1 MSQEGIYC
9 SVYIP
14 SLGTFLLFIQL
25 VYWSTL
31 FESFSFYVTLL
42 LQSIKDIIAF
52 MLILMIIL
60 VAFAISVTI
69 INKNYKK
76 THQYLFERN
85 ELDSEYHDLITTR
98 FGEEFTDS
106 LYVQWLL
113 GLGEFEMLG
122 ATDEGEETNE
132 SVKVIMW
139 ILFIL
144 ATLIS

>member
-1 MSQEGIYC
+1 
-9 SVYIP
+9 
-14 SLGTFLLFIQL
+14 
-25 VYWSTL
+25 
-31 FESFSFYVTLL
+31 
-42 LQSIKDIIAF
+42 

-122 ATDEGEETNE
+122 ATDEVEEKNE